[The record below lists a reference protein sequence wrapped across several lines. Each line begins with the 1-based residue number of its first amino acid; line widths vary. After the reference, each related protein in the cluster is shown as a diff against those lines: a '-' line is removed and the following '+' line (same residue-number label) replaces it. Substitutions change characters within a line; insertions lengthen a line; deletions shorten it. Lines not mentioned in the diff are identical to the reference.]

1 MISILH
7 RYIAKTVILATLLV
21 MVVVLGLAFF
31 INLLGELR
39 DIGVGDY
46 GLMQAAMHA
55 LLELPYNIYAFFPML
70 VLLGGVLGLSL
81 LASHQELIVM
91 RVSGFSIRQVIT
103 SVFAAA
109 IILIILG
116 MLIGEVIAP
125 RTHYLADVHKSTD
138 QSGGQAVITAAGLW
152 VHEGNSFVH
161 IDRVMAHKHLEG
173 VTRYEFDNQHRLL
186 ASYFAKT
193 MDYRNGQWK
202 LYNLAKTTFS
212 DNHTHSELLPEAT
225 WNLTLNPNVLS
236 IGLLEPE
243 EMPLTQL
250 SSFTKHLQKN
260 GVQSTEFQFS
270 FWKRV
275 LQPLTIL
282 IMLLLA
288 VPFVFTA
295 PRSINLGWQMVLGVV
310 VGFMF
315 YMLDSLLGQL
325 SIVYQLPPFFAALL
339 PILLFMGIGYY
350 LLRRIKN

>member
-7 RYIAKTVILATLLV
+7 RYIAKSVILATLLV
-21 MVVVLGLAFF
+21 MTVVLGLAFF

-55 LLELPYNIYAFFPML
+55 LLELPFNIYAFFPML
-70 VLLGGVLGLSL
+70 VLLGGLLGLSM

-91 RVSGFSIRQVIT
+91 RVSGISIRKIVT
-103 SVFAAA
+103 AVFSAA
-109 IILIILG
+109 IILIIVG
-116 MLIGEVIAP
+116 MIIGEVIAP
-125 RTHYLADVHKSTD
+125 RAHYLADVRKSTD

-161 IDRVMAHKHLEG
+161 IDRVMAHRHLEG

-193 MDYRNGQWK
+193 MDFRNGHWR
-202 LYNLAKTTFS
+202 LYHLSKTTFTM
-212 DNHTHSELLPEAT
+212 DHTQSELLPEAT
-225 WNLTLNPNVLS
+225 WNLTLNPSVLS

-250 SSFTKHLQKN
+250 SSFTKHLKKN
-260 GVQSTEFQFS
+260 GLQATEFYFS

-288 VPFVFTA
+288 IPFVFTA

-310 VGFMF
+310 VGFVF

-339 PILLFMGIGYY
+339 PIVLFMGIGYY
-350 LLRRIKN
+350 LMRRIKN